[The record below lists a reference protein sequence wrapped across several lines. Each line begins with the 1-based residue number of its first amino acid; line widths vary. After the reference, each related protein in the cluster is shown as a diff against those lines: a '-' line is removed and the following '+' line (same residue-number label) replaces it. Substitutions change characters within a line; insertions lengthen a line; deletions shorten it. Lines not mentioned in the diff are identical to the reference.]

1 MGGFGLV
8 VLVSTVLTACGSSGP
23 AQASGTTPLTTCQS
37 VSAVLSDGPDPGAD
51 RVGYALAQVLP
62 LRSIKKSSDAVLQQA
77 IDTLAT
83 AYQRYYQSKGH
94 DSAATQALN
103 RAADKINALRPG
115 AGAEV

>member
-1 MGGFGLV
+1 MGGFGLM

-23 AQASGTTPLTTCQS
+23 AQASGTTPRTTCQS
-37 VSAVLSDGPDPGAD
+37 VSAVLSNGPDPGVD
-51 RVGYALAQVLP
+51 PVGYALAQVHP
-62 LRSIKKSSDAVLQQA
+62 LRSIKKSSDTALQHA

-83 AYQRYYQSKGH
+83 AYQRYYQSNGR

-103 RAADKINALRPG
+103 RAAHKVNALCPG